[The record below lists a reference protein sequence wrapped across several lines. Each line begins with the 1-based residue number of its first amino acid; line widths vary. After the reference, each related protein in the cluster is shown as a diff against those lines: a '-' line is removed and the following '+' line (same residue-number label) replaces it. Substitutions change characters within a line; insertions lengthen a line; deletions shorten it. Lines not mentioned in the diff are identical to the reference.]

1 MQQSILDPRPS
12 EPDAPPR
19 PPAAPTA
26 RDRAAAHVRRLW
38 RGRPQDPVWARP
50 ALLGLLTAT
59 LLLHVWGLGA
69 SGWANSFYSAA
80 VQAGSDSWK
89 AFFFGAS
96 DAAGS
101 ITVDKPPLA
110 LWPMALSVRILGLSS
125 WSILLPQAL
134 MGVATVA
141 LLHAT
146 VRRATGSPA
155 AGLLAGVVM
164 ATTPVAVLMFRFNN
178 PDALLVL
185 LMTAAVHAT
194 LRALERPER
203 AVRWLVL
210 GGALVGLAFLTKTLQ
225 AFLVL
230 PALALTYA
238 LCAAVPLGRR
248 LVHLL
253 AAFGAMLVAGGWWV
267 AIVEL
272 WPASSRPWIGGSQT
286 NSFLELTFGY
296 NGFGR
301 LTGEETGSVGGGGG
315 GGWGETGL
323 LRMFGSEVAG
333 QVAWLLPAAGIL
345 LVAALWLTLRRSGLR
360 AGRTSP
366 VTASLVVWGLW
377 LAVTALT
384 FSLMAGIFHA
394 YYTVA
399 LAPAVAAL
407 VGTGAWVLW
416 TQRASLGA
424 TFAAAVTVAF
434 SSAYAFTLLGRT
446 PDFVPWLR
454 WVVVVVG
461 LGAAALLLLH
471 RLLPARAAAAVAVA
485 AVIAVLAGPSA
496 YALETAATPHS
507 GSIPSAGP
515 SGGTGGFGGRG
526 GGPGGMPGG
535 TNGIMPGGTPPGG
548 TTGTQPGTGAGT
560 APGGTGTSPGGGTG
574 RTGGLLNGSEP
585 TDALTELLA
594 QDADSYTWV
603 AAAIGSNS
611 AAGYQLATQ
620 EPVMPV
626 GGFNGTDPSPTL
638 AEFQQLVADGEIH
651 WFIGGGGGGGM
662 RAGGSGTSE
671 QISTWVEETFEA
683 QTVEGVTLYDLSEG
697 VQ

>member
-1 MQQSILDPRPS
+1 MQQSTLEPRPS
-12 EPDAPPR
+12 EPAAPPR
-19 PPAAPTA
+19 PPAAVTA
-26 RDRAAAHVRRLW
+26 RDHAARHARRLW
-38 RGRPQDPVWARP
+38 RGRPQDPAWARP
-50 ALLGLLTAT
+50 AVLGLLTLT
-59 LLLHVWGLGA
+59 LVLYVWGLGA

-110 LWPMALSVRILGLSS
+110 LWPMAVSVRLLGLSS

-134 MGVATVA
+134 MGVATVG

-155 AGLLAGVVM
+155 AGLLAGVVL

-185 LMTAAVHAT
+185 LMTGAAYAT

-230 PALALTYA
+230 PALALAYG

-248 LVHLL
+248 LVHLI
-253 AAFGAMLVAGGWWV
+253 AALGAMLAAGGWWV
-267 AIVEL
+267 AVVEL

-286 NSFLELTFGY
+286 DSFLELTFGY

-301 LTGEETGSVGGGGG
+301 LTGEETGSVGGGRG

-345 LVAALWLTLRRSGLR
+345 LVAALWLTLRRTGLR

-366 VTASLVVWGLW
+366 VTASLVLWGLW
-377 LAVTALT
+377 LVVTALT

-416 TQRASLGA
+416 THRDSLGA

-461 LGAAALLLLH
+461 LATAATLLLH
-471 RLLPARAAAAVAVA
+471 RLLPRRAAAAVALA
-485 AVIAVLAGPSA
+485 AVIAVLAGPTA
-496 YALETAATPHS
+496 YALETAATPHT

-515 SGGTGGFGGRG
+515 SGGS
-526 GGPGGMPGG
+526 GGPGGRAGGMPGRG
-535 TNGIMPGGTPPGG
+535 NGAMPGGTPPGG
-548 TTGTQPGTGAGT
+548 TNGTQPGTTPGGTGTGT
-560 APGGTGTSPGGGTG
+560 APGGTTG
-574 RTGGLLNGSEP
+574 RTGGLLDGSEP
-585 TDALTELLA
+585 TEALTELLA
-594 QDADSYTWV
+594 EDADSYTWV

-611 AAGYQLATQ
+611 ASGYQLATQ
-620 EPVMPV
+620 EPVMPI

-671 QISTWVEETFEA
+671 QISSWVQETFDA
-683 QTVEGVTLYDLSEG
+683 QTVDGVTLYDLSAG

>member
-12 EPDAPPR
+12 EPAAPPR
-19 PPAAPTA
+19 PPTPSA
-26 RDRAAAHVRRLW
+26 RDRAVARARRLW
-38 RGRPQDPVWARP
+38 RGRPQDPAWTRA
-50 ALLGLLTAT
+50 ALLGLLGLTFV
-59 LLLHVWGLGA
+59 LYVWGLGA

-80 VQAGSDSWK
+80 VQAGSDSWT

-110 LWPMALSVRILGLSS
+110 LWPMALSVRLLGLSS

-134 MGVATVA
+134 MGVGTVA

-155 AGLLAGVVM
+155 AGLLAGVVL

-185 LMTAAVHAT
+185 LMTGAAYAT

-230 PALALTYA
+230 PALAVAYG

-253 AAFGAMLVAGGWWV
+253 AALGAVLVAGGWWV
-267 AIVEL
+267 AVVEL
-272 WPASSRPWIGGSQT
+272 WPASARPWIGGSQT

-323 LRMFGSEVAG
+323 LRMFGSDVAG

-345 LVAALWLTLRRSGLR
+345 LVAALWLTLRRAGLR

-366 VTASLVVWGLW
+366 VTASLVLWGLW
-377 LAVTALT
+377 LGVTALT

-407 VGTGAWVLW
+407 VGTGLWVLW
-416 TQRASLGA
+416 TQRTSLGA

-446 PDFVPWLR
+446 PDFAPWLR

-461 LGAAALLLLH
+461 LAAAALLLLH
-471 RLLPARAAAAVAVA
+471 RLLPARAAAAVAIA

-496 YALETAATPHS
+496 YALETAATPHT

-515 SGGTGGFGGRG
+515 SGGADPGGRA
-526 GGPGGMPGG
+526 GGPGGMPGR
-535 TNGIMPGGTPPGG
+535 
-548 TTGTQPGTGAGT
+548 TGDGQPGTHPGGATGTAPGIGT
-560 APGGTGTSPGGGTG
+560 APGGATGTG
-574 RTGGLLNGSEP
+574 RGGGLLDGSEP
-585 TDALTELLA
+585 TAALTALLA
-594 QDADSYTWV
+594 EDADSYTWV
-603 AAAIGSNS
+603 AAAVGSNS
-611 AAGYQLATQ
+611 ASGYQLATQ
-620 EPVMPV
+620 EPVMPI

-651 WFIGGGGGGGM
+651 WFIGGGGGGM

-671 QISTWVEETFEA
+671 QISSWVEETFA
-683 QTVEGVTLYDLSEG
+683 SRTVDGVTLYDLSEG
-697 VQ
+697 VR